1 MSDDLSRSAGPG
13 LGRSAARG
21 AVTVLSGQAVR
32 ISVQLAGVVIM
43 ARFLGPDDY
52 GVVAMVTALIGVGE
66 VFRDFGLANAA
77 IQAKILTPGQK
88 SNLFWVNSGIGLT
101 LCLIVIA
108 CSTVIADFYDDQ
120 RLVLVSMIMS
130 STFLFNGI
138 VTQFRSDL
146 NRKMKYQRL
155 TSTEVGAQI
164 VALALGITLAS
175 LDFGYWALVTQ
186 QVAQALILLVVMV
199 IVTPWFPGWPDRT
212 ASIRPFLSFGANIV
226 GAQLL
231 NYASRN
237 ASTVVIGATLTA
249 SAVGLYNR
257 AFQLMLLPLNQLNGP
272 STRVALPV
280 LARLDGDKNRYDA
293 FILLGQTVMLHVVS
307 FAFALLGGQALSIIT
322 VALGNKWLDS
332 VPIFQILLIAGFFQT
347 AAYASNWVYLSKGL
361 TGANLRFSLIAR
373 PVMIAFIII
382 GSFWG
387 LYGVVWAFTISTAL
401 TWPFSLWW
409 VARSSDAPA
418 RGMFFNGMRTMV
430 AYGFATA
437 VSFISTFYISD
448 DHAIVRI
455 LVGLVA
461 IVASIALLALI
472 WPRFRRD
479 VLAII
484 GARRLLRTSRAGG
497 TPKKNSDG
505 TPKSSRDTPGSASS
519 ASPTPEESP

>member
-1 MSDDLSRSAGPG
+1 
-13 LGRSAARG
+13 
-21 AVTVLSGQAVR
+21 
-32 ISVQLAGVVIM
+32 M

-52 GVVAMVTALIGVGE
+52 GVVAMVTALVGVGE

-77 IQAKILTPGQK
+77 IQAKTLSQGQK
-88 SNLFWVNSGIGLT
+88 SNLFWINSGIGLT
-101 LCLIVIA
+101 LCILVIS
-108 CSTVIADFYDDQ
+108 CSTLIANFYDDQ

-155 TSTEVGAQI
+155 TMTEVGAQ
-164 VALALGITLAS
+164 ALALILGITLAS
-175 LDFGYWALVTQ
+175 MGVGYWALVAQ
-186 QVAQALILLVVMV
+186 QVSQAIILLVVMV
-199 IVTPWFPGWPDRT
+199 IVTPWFPRWPDRT
-212 ASIRPFLSFGANIV
+212 ATIRPFLSFGANVV

-237 ASTVVIGATLTA
+237 ASTIVIGATLTA

-280 LARLDGDKNRYDA
+280 LSRLDGDRKRYDA

-307 FAFALLGGQALSIIT
+307 FAFALLGGQALSIVV
-322 VALGNKWLDS
+322 VALGSKWTSS

-373 PVMIAFIII
+373 PFMIVLIII

-387 LYGVVWAFTISTAL
+387 LYGVVWAFTLSTAL

-409 VARSSDAPA
+409 VSRTSDAPA
-418 RGMFFNGMRTMV
+418 RGLFFNGVRTII
-430 AYGFATA
+430 AYGIATA
-437 VSFISTFYISD
+437 VSFVSTLFVSEHLPILRI
-448 DHAIVRI
+448 AI
-455 LVGLVA
+455 GLVA
-461 IVASIALLALI
+461 IIVTLALLAVV

-479 VLAII
+479 VRAIL
-484 GARRLLRTSRAGG
+484 GARKLLRSSRSGAAAAR
-497 TPKKNSDG
+497 NSDSPSTVG
-505 TPKSSRDTPGSASS
+505 RESPLSAPST
-519 ASPTPEESP
+519 SPTPQESE